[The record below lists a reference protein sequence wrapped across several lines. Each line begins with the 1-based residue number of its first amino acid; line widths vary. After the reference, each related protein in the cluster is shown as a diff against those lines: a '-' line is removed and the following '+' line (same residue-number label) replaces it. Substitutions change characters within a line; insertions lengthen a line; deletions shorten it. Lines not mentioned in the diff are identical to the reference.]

1 MNIIKWFELEFRSLY
16 VRRMLSFEAQQ
27 KNSLRREE
35 KRQKAN
41 RSHTVYYFHEVNDP
55 YSHLCAQILKPL
67 TDHYEIDLVP
77 LIVGKPPKSSTPE
90 TEMLMTHSI
99 EDAVMIAPYYNLHF
113 HPLTSEIDHQSIEV
127 AQSILVNCDQSKFIN
142 TAVRV
147 GEALWSGNSDELH
160 SMNDSKNHLNNNHL
174 SSVIKK
180 NNMTRK
186 KMGHY
191 FGGVFAYEGEC
202 YWGIDRLPHLEKR
215 LTEVGAKKGDKEG
228 TVMSK
233 KYSVVNKKQ
242 WPELYL
248 DIFWSGRSPYSY
260 LAMKPLAELR
270 EKYNVEL
277 RYQIIQPMVMRGMK
291 INPEKGLYIVKD
303 CMRIANENSIPFGNI
318 IDPVGEAVE
327 RCYSMFDYVRKNRK
341 EERYLHAFAKA
352 VWAEGKHGYLTST
365 LKTIINQIDL
375 DWEEAKTE
383 LDSTNWINETDKNR
397 ETLYKLGKWGPPT
410 MSLSNSEG
418 ENLITVWGQ
427 DRIWLIEETIK
438 LMQVSHN

>member
-1 MNIIKWFELEFRSLY
+1 MNILKWFELDFRSLY
-16 VRRMLSFEAQQ
+16 MRRMLSFEAQQ

-191 FGGVFAYEGEC
+191 FGGVFTYEGEC

-303 CMRIANENSIPFGNI
+303 CMRIANENNIPFGNI

-341 EERYLHAFAKA
+341 EEQYLHAFAKA

-365 LKTIINQIDL
+365 LKTIINKIDL

-383 LDSTNWINETDKNR
+383 LDSTNWTNETDKNR

>member
-1 MNIIKWFELEFRSLY
+1 MNIIKWFKLEFRSLY
-16 VRRMLSFEAQQ
+16 IRRMLSFEAQQ

-365 LKTIINQIDL
+365 LKTIINKIDL

>member
-1 MNIIKWFELEFRSLY
+1 MNIIKWFKLEFRSLY
-16 VRRMLSFEAQQ
+16 MRRMLSFEAQQ

-233 KYSVVNKKQ
+233 KYSVANKKQ

-341 EERYLHAFAKA
+341 EEQYLHAFAKA

>member
-16 VRRMLSFEAQQ
+16 MRRMLSFEAQQ

-99 EDAVMIAPYYNLHF
+99 EDAVMIAPYYNLQF

-303 CMRIANENSIPFGNI
+303 CMRIANENNIPFGNI

-341 EERYLHAFAKA
+341 EEQYLHAFAKA

-365 LKTIINQIDL
+365 LKTIINKIDL

>member
-1 MNIIKWFELEFRSLY
+1 MNIIKWLELEFRSLY
-16 VRRMLSFEAQQ
+16 GRRMLSFEAQQ

-233 KYSVVNKKQ
+233 KYSVANKKQ

-327 RCYSMFDYVRKNRK
+327 RCYSMFDYARKNNK

>member
-1 MNIIKWFELEFRSLY
+1 MNIIKWFKLEFRSLY
-16 VRRMLSFEAQQ
+16 IRRMLSFEAQQ

-99 EDAVMIAPYYNLHF
+99 EDAVMIAPYYNLQF

-303 CMRIANENSIPFGNI
+303 CMRIANENNIPFGNI

-341 EERYLHAFAKA
+341 EEQYLHAFAKA

-365 LKTIINQIDL
+365 LKTIINKIDL

-383 LDSTNWINETDKNR
+383 LDSTNWTNETDKNR

>member
-16 VRRMLSFEAQQ
+16 MRRMLSFEAQQ

-99 EDAVMIAPYYNLHF
+99 EDAVMIAPYYNLQF

-142 TAVRV
+142 TAVQV

-303 CMRIANENSIPFGNI
+303 CMRIANENNIPFGNI

-341 EERYLHAFAKA
+341 EEQYLHAFAKA

-365 LKTIINQIDL
+365 LKTIINKIDL

-383 LDSTNWINETDKNR
+383 LDSTNWTNETDKNR

>member
-1 MNIIKWFELEFRSLY
+1 
-16 VRRMLSFEAQQ
+16 MLSFEAQQ

-303 CMRIANENSIPFGNI
+303 CMRIANENNIPFGNI

-365 LKTIINQIDL
+365 LKTIINKIDL

>member
-1 MNIIKWFELEFRSLY
+1 MNIIKWFKLEFRSLY
-16 VRRMLSFEAQQ
+16 IRRMLSFEAQQ

-303 CMRIANENSIPFGNI
+303 CMRIANENNIPFGNI

-341 EERYLHAFAKA
+341 EEQYLHAFAKA

-365 LKTIINQIDL
+365 LKTIINKIDL

-383 LDSTNWINETDKNR
+383 LDSTNWTNETDKNR

>member
-1 MNIIKWFELEFRSLY
+1 MNIIKWFKLEFRSLY
-16 VRRMLSFEAQQ
+16 IRRMLSFEAQQ

-318 IDPVGEAVE
+318 IDPVGKAVE

-365 LKTIINQIDL
+365 LKTIINKIDL

>member
-1 MNIIKWFELEFRSLY
+1 MNIIKWFKLEFRSLY
-16 VRRMLSFEAQQ
+16 IRRMLSFEAQQ

-233 KYSVVNKKQ
+233 KYSVANKKQ

-318 IDPVGEAVE
+318 IDPVGKAVE
-327 RCYSMFDYVRKNRK
+327 RCYSMFDYARKNNK

>member
-16 VRRMLSFEAQQ
+16 MRRMLSFEAQQ

-99 EDAVMIAPYYNLHF
+99 EDAVMIAPYYNLQF

-365 LKTIINQIDL
+365 LKTIINKIDL

>member
-1 MNIIKWFELEFRSLY
+1 MNIIKWFKLEFRSLY
-16 VRRMLSFEAQQ
+16 MRRMLSFEAQQ

-99 EDAVMIAPYYNLHF
+99 EDAVMIAPYYNLQF

-142 TAVRV
+142 TAVQV

-303 CMRIANENSIPFGNI
+303 CMRIANENNIPFGNI

-341 EERYLHAFAKA
+341 EEQYLHAFAKA

-365 LKTIINQIDL
+365 LKTIINKIDL

-383 LDSTNWINETDKNR
+383 LDSTNWTNETDKNR

>member
-16 VRRMLSFEAQQ
+16 MRRMLSFEAQQ

-99 EDAVMIAPYYNLHF
+99 EDAVMIAPYYNLQF

-291 INPEKGLYIVKD
+291 INPEKGLYIIKD

-341 EERYLHAFAKA
+341 EEQYLHAFAKA

-365 LKTIINQIDL
+365 LKTIINKIDL

-383 LDSTNWINETDKNR
+383 LDSTNWTNETDKNR

>member
-1 MNIIKWFELEFRSLY
+1 MNIIKWFKLEFRSLY
-16 VRRMLSFEAQQ
+16 IRRMLSFEAQQ

-180 NNMTRK
+180 NNMMRK

-233 KYSVVNKKQ
+233 KYSVANKKQ

-341 EERYLHAFAKA
+341 EEQYLHAFAKA

-365 LKTIINQIDL
+365 LKTIINKIDL

>member
-1 MNIIKWFELEFRSLY
+1 MNIIKWFKLEFRSLY
-16 VRRMLSFEAQQ
+16 IRRMLSFEAQQ

-365 LKTIINQIDL
+365 LKTIINKIDL

-383 LDSTNWINETDKNR
+383 LDSTNWTNETDKNR

-427 DRIWLIEETIK
+427 DRIWLIEEAIK
-438 LMQVSHN
+438 LMQVGHN

>member
-1 MNIIKWFELEFRSLY
+1 
-16 VRRMLSFEAQQ
+16 MLSFEAQQ

-303 CMRIANENSIPFGNI
+303 CMRIANENNIPFGNI

-327 RCYSMFDYVRKNRK
+327 RCYSMFDYARKNNK

-365 LKTIINQIDL
+365 LKTIINKIDL

>member
-1 MNIIKWFELEFRSLY
+1 
-16 VRRMLSFEAQQ
+16 
-27 KNSLRREE
+27 
-35 KRQKAN
+35 
-41 RSHTVYYFHEVNDP
+41 
-55 YSHLCAQILKPL
+55 
-67 TDHYEIDLVP
+67 
-77 LIVGKPPKSSTPE
+77 
-90 TEMLMTHSI
+90 MTHSI
-99 EDAVMIAPYYNLHF
+99 EDAVMIAPYYNLQF

-142 TAVRV
+142 TAVQV

-215 LTEVGAKKGDKEG
+215 LTEVGAKKGEKEG

-277 RYQIIQPMVMRGMK
+277 RYQIIQPMEG
-291 INPEKGLYIVKD
+291 Y
-303 CMRIANENSIPFGNI
+303 EN
-318 IDPVGEAVE
+318 
-327 RCYSMFDYVRKNRK
+327 
-341 EERYLHAFAKA
+341 
-352 VWAEGKHGYLTST
+352 
-365 LKTIINQIDL
+365 
-375 DWEEAKTE
+375 
-383 LDSTNWINETDKNR
+383 
-397 ETLYKLGKWGPPT
+397 
-410 MSLSNSEG
+410 
-418 ENLITVWGQ
+418 
-427 DRIWLIEETIK
+427 
-438 LMQVSHN
+438 

>member
-16 VRRMLSFEAQQ
+16 MRRMLSFEAQQ

-99 EDAVMIAPYYNLHF
+99 EDAVMIAPFYNLHF

-303 CMRIANENSIPFGNI
+303 CMRIANENNIPFGNI

-341 EERYLHAFAKA
+341 EEQYLHAFAKA

-365 LKTIINQIDL
+365 LKTIINKIDL

-383 LDSTNWINETDKNR
+383 LDSTNWTNETDKNR

>member
-1 MNIIKWFELEFRSLY
+1 MNIIKWFKLEFRSLY
-16 VRRMLSFEAQQ
+16 IRRMLSFEAQQ

-341 EERYLHAFAKA
+341 EEQYLHAFAKA

-365 LKTIINQIDL
+365 LKTIINKIDL

>member
-1 MNIIKWFELEFRSLY
+1 MNIIKWFKLEFRSLY
-16 VRRMLSFEAQQ
+16 IRRMLSFEAQQ

-99 EDAVMIAPYYNLHF
+99 EDAVMIAPYYNLQF

-142 TAVRV
+142 TAVQV

-248 DIFWSGRSPYSY
+248 DIFWSARSPYSY

-303 CMRIANENSIPFGNI
+303 CMRIANENNIPFGNI

-341 EERYLHAFAKA
+341 EEQYLHAFAKA

-365 LKTIINQIDL
+365 LKTIINKIDL

-383 LDSTNWINETDKNR
+383 LDSTNWTNETDKNR

>member
-1 MNIIKWFELEFRSLY
+1 MNIIKWFKLEFRSLY
-16 VRRMLSFEAQQ
+16 IRRMLSFEAQQ

-180 NNMTRK
+180 NNMMRK

-233 KYSVVNKKQ
+233 KYSVANKKQ

-327 RCYSMFDYVRKNRK
+327 RCYSMFDYARKNNK

>member
-1 MNIIKWFELEFRSLY
+1 MNIIKWFKLEFRSLY
-16 VRRMLSFEAQQ
+16 IRRMLSFEAQQ

-99 EDAVMIAPYYNLHF
+99 EDAVMIAPYYNLQF

-248 DIFWSGRSPYSY
+248 DIFWSARSPYSY

-303 CMRIANENSIPFGNI
+303 CMRIANENNIPFGNI

-341 EERYLHAFAKA
+341 EEQYLHAFAKA

-365 LKTIINQIDL
+365 LKAIINKIDL

-383 LDSTNWINETDKNR
+383 LDSTNWTNETDKNR

>member
-16 VRRMLSFEAQQ
+16 MRRMLSFEAQQ

-67 TDHYEIDLVP
+67 TDHYEIGLVP

-99 EDAVMIAPYYNLHF
+99 EDAVMIAPYYNLQF

-248 DIFWSGRSPYSY
+248 DIFWSARSPYSY

-303 CMRIANENSIPFGNI
+303 CMRIANENNIPFGNI

-341 EERYLHAFAKA
+341 EEQYLHAFAKA

-365 LKTIINQIDL
+365 LKTIINKIDL

-383 LDSTNWINETDKNR
+383 LDSTNWTNETDKNR

>member
-1 MNIIKWFELEFRSLY
+1 
-16 VRRMLSFEAQQ
+16 MLSFEAQQ

-35 KRQKAN
+35 KRQQAN

-99 EDAVMIAPYYNLHF
+99 EDAVMIAPYYNLQF
-113 HPLTSEIDHQSIEV
+113 HPLTSKIDHQSIEV

-147 GEALWSGNSDELH
+147 GEALWSGNSNELH

-303 CMRIANENSIPFGNI
+303 CMRIANENNIPFGNI

-341 EERYLHAFAKA
+341 EEQYLHAFAKA

-365 LKTIINQIDL
+365 LKTIINKIDL

-383 LDSTNWINETDKNR
+383 LDSTNWTNETDKNR

>member
-16 VRRMLSFEAQQ
+16 MRRMLSFEAQQ

-99 EDAVMIAPYYNLHF
+99 EDAVMIAPYYNLQF

-147 GEALWSGNSDELH
+147 GEALWSGNSNELH

-303 CMRIANENSIPFGNI
+303 CMRIANENNIPFGNI

-341 EERYLHAFAKA
+341 EEQYLHAFAKA

-365 LKTIINQIDL
+365 LKTIINKIDL

-383 LDSTNWINETDKNR
+383 LDSTNWTNETDKNR

>member
-1 MNIIKWFELEFRSLY
+1 MNIIKWFKLEFRSLY
-16 VRRMLSFEAQQ
+16 MRRMLSFEAQQ

-67 TDHYEIDLVP
+67 TDHYEIGLVP

-99 EDAVMIAPYYNLHF
+99 EDAVMIAPYYNLQF

-303 CMRIANENSIPFGNI
+303 CMRIANENNIPFGNI

-341 EERYLHAFAKA
+341 EEQYLHAFAKA

-365 LKTIINQIDL
+365 LKTIINKIDL

-383 LDSTNWINETDKNR
+383 LDSTNWTNETDKNR

>member
-16 VRRMLSFEAQQ
+16 MRRMLSFEAQQ

-99 EDAVMIAPYYNLHF
+99 EDAVMIAPYYNLQF

-142 TAVRV
+142 TAVQV

-303 CMRIANENSIPFGNI
+303 CMRIANENNIPFGNI

-341 EERYLHAFAKA
+341 EEQYLHAFAKA

-365 LKTIINQIDL
+365 LKTIINKIDL

>member
-1 MNIIKWFELEFRSLY
+1 MNIIKWFKLEFRSLY
-16 VRRMLSFEAQQ
+16 MRRMLSFEAQQ

-67 TDHYEIDLVP
+67 IDHYEIDLVP

-99 EDAVMIAPYYNLHF
+99 EDAVMIAPYYNLQF

-303 CMRIANENSIPFGNI
+303 CMRIANENNIPFGNI

-341 EERYLHAFAKA
+341 EEQYLHAFAKA

-365 LKTIINQIDL
+365 LKTIINKIDL

>member
-16 VRRMLSFEAQQ
+16 MRRMLSFEAQQ

-99 EDAVMIAPYYNLHF
+99 EDAVMIAPYYNLQF

-303 CMRIANENSIPFGNI
+303 CMRIANENNIPFGNI

-341 EERYLHAFAKA
+341 EEQYLHAFAKA

-365 LKTIINQIDL
+365 LKTIINKIDL

-383 LDSTNWINETDKNR
+383 LDSTNWTNETDKNR

-427 DRIWLIEETIK
+427 DRIWLIEEAIK
-438 LMQVSHN
+438 LMQVGHN

>member
-1 MNIIKWFELEFRSLY
+1 MNIIKWFKLEFRSLY
-16 VRRMLSFEAQQ
+16 IRRMLSFEAQQ

-99 EDAVMIAPYYNLHF
+99 EDAVMIAPYYNLQF

-142 TAVRV
+142 TAVQV

-303 CMRIANENSIPFGNI
+303 CMRIANENNIPFGNI

-341 EERYLHAFAKA
+341 EEQYLHAFAKA

-365 LKTIINQIDL
+365 LKTIINKIDL

-383 LDSTNWINETDKNR
+383 LDSTNWTNETDKNR

>member
-1 MNIIKWFELEFRSLY
+1 MNIIKWFKLEFRSLY
-16 VRRMLSFEAQQ
+16 IRRMLSFEAQQ

-35 KRQKAN
+35 KRQQAN

-99 EDAVMIAPYYNLHF
+99 EDAVMIAPYYNLQF

-303 CMRIANENSIPFGNI
+303 CMRIANENNIPFGNI

-341 EERYLHAFAKA
+341 EEQYLHAFAKA

-365 LKTIINQIDL
+365 LKTIINKIDL

-383 LDSTNWINETDKNR
+383 LDSTNWTNETDKNR